1 MKIGIMSDS
10 HGQEKAVKIAVEKM
24 GAVDLWIHCGDH
36 DKDSLLL
43 RTGAVKE
50 VIAVQG
56 NCDYHSCYKVDEFI
70 EIAGKKIW
78 ITHGHQYKIKNSK
91 LELLWWAK
99 QYEVDIVI
107 YGHTHIAENVMIDN
121 VVLFNPGSVV
131 SPRQGKP
138 SCGLLEINKEIVK
151 FEIIQL

>member
-99 QYEVDIVI
+99 QYEVDMFKPTII
-107 YGHTHIAENVMIDN
+107 HN
-121 VVLFNPGSVV
+121 GSRTSAVV
-131 SPRQGKP
+131 SRAIALGWIPFFY
-138 SCGLLEINKEIVK
+138 SDVS
-151 FEIIQL
+151 F

>member
-10 HGQEKAVKIAVEKM
+10 HGQENAVKIAVEKM

-56 NCDYHSCYKVDEFI
+56 NCDYHSYYKVDEFI

-91 LELLWWAK
+91 LVEL
-99 QYEVDIVI
+99 
-107 YGHTHIAENVMIDN
+107 ENV
-121 VVLFNPGSVV
+121 GH
-131 SPRQGKP
+131 SPHIEVFDRFIVP
-138 SCGLLEINKEIVK
+138 LLEFVH
-151 FEIIQL
+151 